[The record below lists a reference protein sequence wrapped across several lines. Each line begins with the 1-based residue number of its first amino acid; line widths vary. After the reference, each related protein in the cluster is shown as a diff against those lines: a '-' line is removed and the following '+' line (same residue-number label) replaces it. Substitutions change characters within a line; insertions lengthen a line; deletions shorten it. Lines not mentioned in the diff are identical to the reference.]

1 MTCTPTIFTDTATM
15 PGNVW
20 LCWVI
25 YSVGT
30 EYMEIRNVN
39 TTAPIVKMRM
49 MTTNKLQMKT

>member
-1 MTCTPTIFTDTATM
+1 MTGKPTIFIDTATM

-30 EYMEIRNVN
+30 EYMKMRNVN
-39 TTAPIVKMRM
+39 TTAPIVKTRR
-49 MTTNKLQMKT
+49 MTTNKLQIKT